1 MLRLRSS
8 ARLVDDESGTFL
20 LDTRRGVYW
29 HLNPVGMSIVA
40 ALASEPTMDD
50 VVLRV
55 TAEFDVDARTVR
67 ADVSDLVRDLRRAR
81 LVEEQQ

>member
-1 MLRLRSS
+1 MLRLRSG

-29 HLNPVGMSIVA
+29 HLNPVGMSIVQ
-40 ALASEPTMDD
+40 ALASEPTMDH

-55 TAEFDVDARTVR
+55 VAEFDVDDKTVR
-67 ADVSDLVRDLRRAR
+67 ADVNDLVRDLKRAR
-81 LVEEQQ
+81 LVEERG